1 MAVFMYMSSLW
12 SGILFQINI
21 CNEGKFLLGFSQEG
35 KRVYFVKR
43 VKLLL
48 YWKGLQ
54 SSHTILGQLSRA
66 FQLDGLVGIAMES
79 VIAGARM
86 ECAASF
92 CCVVHPLI
100 GILPL
105 LPTLAITV
113 WTSGIILFWS
123 LIVIFHPLG
132 RDYSIIGELTVAWN
146 IGLPSF
152 RKLSFG

>member
-1 MAVFMYMSSLW
+1 M
-12 SGILFQINI
+12 
-21 CNEGKFLLGFSQEG
+21 
-35 KRVYFVKR
+35 YFVKQ

-92 CCVVHPLI
+92 CCVVHPHI

-113 WTSGIILFWS
+113 
-123 LIVIFHPLG
+123 
-132 RDYSIIGELTVAWN
+132 
-146 IGLPSF
+146 
-152 RKLSFG
+152 

>member
-1 MAVFMYMSSLW
+1 MFKWQCSCTCRVSEVEYYFRWIFAMRGSF
-12 SGILFQINI
+12 
-21 CNEGKFLLGFSQEG
+21 FLGWRNQ
-35 KRVYFVKR
+35 VYFVKQ

-66 FQLDGLVGIAMES
+66 FQLEGLVGIAMES

-92 CCVVHPLI
+92 CCVVHPHI

-105 LPTLAITV
+105 LSILAITV